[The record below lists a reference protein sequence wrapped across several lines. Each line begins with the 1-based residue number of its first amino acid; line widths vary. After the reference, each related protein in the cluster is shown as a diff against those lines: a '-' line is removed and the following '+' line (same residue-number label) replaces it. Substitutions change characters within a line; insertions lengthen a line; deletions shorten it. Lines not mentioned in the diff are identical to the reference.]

1 MMENENLRALRTL
14 NLHYLLKM
22 KELLANSP
30 TSTTYPLYPLFC
42 DCDSRNGCILTHSKA
57 EQVDCSDNVL
67 SPSFSSKENKS
78 SIYSTD
84 LVILCKYLFFKKS
97 LDLWLLKGIQRVNNL
112 PLSIYENISYIY
124 KARGEWCSGDRVSEE
139 LGSAA
144 NLFALRMSNLP
155 LHQTQSSAD
164 PFSRVVLS
172 MSLSLSLHQFL
183 PLCFLSSP
191 PLGGFE
197 RRDLNKLQSQIKLQ
211 FGFKARSRLFRF
223 SMQKIEIHSMH

>member
-1 MMENENLRALRTL
+1 MPTHRHQRHIPSIHSSATVT
-14 NLHYLLKM
+14 HVTAVFLLIQKPN
-22 KELLANSP
+22 KLTVP
-30 TSTTYPLYPLFC
+30 TMFFHQVSIPKKTKVISTVQ
-42 DCDSRNGCILTHSKA
+42 IL
-57 EQVDCSDNVL
+57 
-67 SPSFSSKENKS
+67 SS
-78 SIYSTD
+78 Y
-84 LVILCKYLFFKKS
+84 VKYLFLKKS